1 MIIYCSEKVC
11 QFFIGFSLSILLSDF
26 FERKC
31 PDEYRKFIDKLH
43 NLLIGLSYN
52 CIYCY
57 SNLQI
62 FLFRMK
68 HDLNRF
74 IDNNPTLSR
83 LRDDANKML
92 TKKQDGSNFTNYSVK
107 NSDVYNDQ
115 NSCTYFVICDDARKT
130 PISKKLF
137 YDESSIDHNNIKF
150 DKSTAKFL
158 LIEFKIGENAAYK
171 IDLAT
176 EAFDFYFV
184 DNKFTKEFF
193 IYYVKKYLNPNL
205 NVTSDTKCIIK
216 LIDESVTIKTFDF
229 QDNESITLTADAYKI
244 NSRNE

>member
-1 MIIYCSEKVC
+1 MIFYCSEKAC
-11 QFFIGFSLSILLSDF
+11 QFFIGFSLSILLNDF
-26 FERKC
+26 FERRC

-62 FLFRMK
+62 FLFRTK
-68 HDLNRF
+68 HDLNKF

-92 TKKQDGSNFTNYSVK
+92 TKKPSGPNFTSYSVK
-107 NSDVYNDQ
+107 DSEVYNVQ
-115 NSCTYFVICDDARKT
+115 KSSTYFIICDDSRKT
-130 PISKKLF
+130 PIGKKLF
-137 YDESSIDHNNIKF
+137 YDESYIDHNNIKF
-150 DKSTAKFL
+150 EKSTAKFL
-158 LIEFKIGENAAYK
+158 LIEFKVGDNDAYK

-176 EAFDFYFV
+176 DAFDFYFV

-193 IYYVKKYLNPNL
+193 IYYVKKYLNSNL
-205 NVTSDTKCIIK
+205 DVKPDTRCIIK
-216 LIDESVTIKTFDF
+216 IIDESVTIKTFDF
-229 QDNESITLTADAYKI
+229 QGNESITLTADCYNITYKD
-244 NSRNE
+244 

>member
-1 MIIYCSEKVC
+1 MIFYSTEKTF
-11 QFFIGFSLSILLSDF
+11 QFFIGFSLSILLNDF
-26 FERKC
+26 FERRY
-31 PDEYRKFIDKLH
+31 PDEYRKFIDKFH
-43 NLLIGLSYN
+43 NLLLSLSYN

-62 FLFRMK
+62 FIFRTK
-68 HDLNRF
+68 QDLNRF
-74 IDNNPTLSR
+74 IDSNPTLSR

-92 TKKQDGSNFTNYSVK
+92 TKKHEGPIFTNYSVK
-107 NSDVYNDQ
+107 DSDVYNVQ

-130 PISKKLF
+130 PIGKKLF
-137 YDESSIDHNNIKF
+137 YDESSIDHNNITF
-150 DKSTAKFL
+150 VKSTAKFL

-176 EAFDFYFV
+176 DAFDFHFV

-205 NVTSDTKCIIK
+205 DVAPDTRCIIK

-229 QDNESITLTADAYKI
+229 QDGESITLTADCYNI
-244 NSRNE
+244 T